1 MNINSKIQQIIRVDT
16 RSNRLIVNILGSFL
30 ARFWSG
36 VVQLLI
42 VPLTLACLTPY
53 EYGIWMTLSSILLW
67 IDSFDI
73 GLGNGLRN
81 KLAEYAALKDW
92 TRARQ
97 AVSTTFFALFALITP
112 TAICLIVGIGEANI
126 FNLLNVN
133 ATLVPNLTGIAQ
145 ITLGLVCATFVF
157 KFVGNVFLGLQLPAI
172 NNMLSV
178 LGNTLSLLGI
188 FFLRTFYQGH
198 TGLMAVAIIYTIS
211 PLLVYLI
218 TYPITFL
225 KKYPQLCPSLR
236 AFRKDMLREIFTLGI
251 KFFIIQL
258 SGVVLFTTANVIISR
273 LMGPE
278 SVTPYQIAQRY
289 FNFAFVIFTIVITPI
304 WSATTDAYVKGELN
318 WIRKCVRGGI
328 LSLLF
333 VVAIVICMTI
343 VSQWIYP
350 IWTLGKV
357 QVSWTITLLMATYTI
372 VSMLSML
379 YGFVLFG
386 IGTITI
392 QMWVTLAEALLFAP
406 LAIACGNAW
415 GVTGIIAAMIILSL
429 PCLLTNVIQF
439 HKIISGRA
447 TGLWKR

>member
-1 MNINSKIQQIIRVDT
+1 MECN
-16 RSNRLIVNILGSFL
+16 NR
-30 ARFWSG
+30 
-36 VVQLLI
+36 
-42 VPLTLACLTPY
+42 CL
-53 EYGIWMTLSSILLW
+53 
-67 IDSFDI
+67 
-73 GLGNGLRN
+73 R
-81 KLAEYAALKDW
+81 
-92 TRARQ
+92 
-97 AVSTTFFALFALITP
+97 
-112 TAICLIVGIGEANI
+112 
-126 FNLLNVN
+126 
-133 ATLVPNLTGIAQ
+133 
-145 ITLGLVCATFVF
+145 
-157 KFVGNVFLGLQLPAI
+157 
-172 NNMLSV
+172 
-178 LGNTLSLLGI
+178 
-188 FFLRTFYQGH
+188 
-198 TGLMAVAIIYTIS
+198 
-211 PLLVYLI
+211 
-218 TYPITFL
+218 
-225 KKYPQLCPSLR
+225 
-236 AFRKDMLREIFTLGI
+236 
-251 KFFIIQL
+251 
-258 SGVVLFTTANVIISR
+258 
-273 LMGPE
+273 
-278 SVTPYQIAQRY
+278 
-289 FNFAFVIFTIVITPI
+289 
-304 WSATTDAYVKGELN
+304 KGELN

-415 GVTGIIAAMIILSL
+415 GVAGIIAAMIILSL